1 MAGTRNSGRRAIA
14 PKVHVLRG
22 TYQPSRHAGHDTP
35 EPPPGTPDP
44 PGALSAVARA
54 EWDRMVTRLEKSRT
68 LSIVDD
74 AALYQYANLYAE
86 TEQIKADQVA
96 QRQLLATLRAEMKRT
111 RAGRARAKLVDRMV
125 ALQIVIAKATGALR
139 QGHMAIRQYLVEF
152 GMTPSA
158 RTRVKLPPAAP
169 AVDPN
174 RARYFGTSA

>member
-1 MAGTRNSGRRAIA
+1 MAGTRHSGRRAVA

-22 TYQPSRHAGHDTP
+22 TYQPSRHAGHETP

-44 PGALSAVARA
+44 PGALSAVARV
-54 EWDRMVTRLEKSRT
+54 EWDRMVNRLEQSRT

-86 TEQIKADQVA
+86 TEQIKVEQAET
-96 QRQLLATLRAEMKRT
+96 RRLALTLTKQAKTLKGAKRVKAIET
-111 RAGRARAKLVDRMV
+111 IT
-125 ALQIVIAKATGALR
+125 ALRGLIAKATRDLR

-158 RTRVKLPPAAP
+158 RTRVKLPPRQP

-174 RARYFGTSA
+174 KARYFGTSA